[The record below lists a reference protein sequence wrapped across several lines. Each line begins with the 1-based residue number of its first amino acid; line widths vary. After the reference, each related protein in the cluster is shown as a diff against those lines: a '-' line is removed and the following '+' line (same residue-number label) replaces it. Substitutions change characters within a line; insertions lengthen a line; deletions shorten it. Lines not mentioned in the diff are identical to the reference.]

1 MRPLSA
7 KVLQVLL
14 QRLLLEK
21 DLVAVLTL
29 VLPSLIVP
37 IQVHTQGAGLGRREI
52 ALGACV
58 QTGLIFRVLA
68 LAWHFKWIRGSR
80 VPI

>member
-1 MRPLSA
+1 MGPLSA
-7 KVLQVLL
+7 KVLQVFL
-14 QRLLLEK
+14 QCLLLEK

-52 ALGACV
+52 TLGARV

-68 LAWHFKWIRGSR
+68 LAWHIKWIKR
-80 VPI
+80 I

>member
-1 MRPLSA
+1 MGPLSA

-14 QRLLLEK
+14 QCLLLEK
-21 DLVAVLTL
+21 DLVTVLTL
-29 VLPSLIVP
+29 VLPCRIMP
-37 IQVHTQGAGLGRREI
+37 IQVHTQSTGLGRREL
-52 ALGACV
+52 ALGARI
-58 QTGLIFRVLA
+58 QTVLIFRVLA